1 MNQKLEQLII
11 TYILEYNSIG
21 RVSAL
26 HVESYWFKS
35 NYFQSDSL
43 AYFDKHTLVFF
54 SIKCLTLFVNV
65 NQISTF
71 DSFLVKKV
79 ESEKTIDNW
88 MSGLYRLF

>member
-1 MNQKLEQLII
+1 MNQKLEQLLF

-35 NYFQSDSL
+35 NYFKSDSL
-43 AYFDKHTLVFF
+43 AYFAKHTLVFF